1 VPDPAAA
8 LEALPGAHIELLV
21 REGQRLSEND
31 DDVLSHR
38 LAVIAL
44 SGPDRA
50 TLEERFQIASSLLR
64 FELEPVPQK
73 TVEHHGARSG

>member
-1 VPDPAAA
+1 
-8 LEALPGAHIELLV
+8 V

-44 SGPDRA
+44 SGPDRE
-50 TLEERFQIASSLLR
+50 TLIDRYRRAVDLMPFQLAALTPAMVHASPS
-64 FELEPVPQK
+64 P
-73 TVEHHGARSG
+73 